1 MRDERL
7 MSKLIRADLECS
19 SLRTQINTMRAIH
32 AMLTEQC
39 EHWQEEARRLSAMTD
54 TLARRN
60 TKLVIECDELRERI
74 KRLETK

>member
-1 MRDERL
+1 MDDKRL
-7 MSKLIRADLECS
+7 MIKLIRADLECS
-19 SLRTQINTMRAIH
+19 SLREKINTLRAAN

-39 EHWQEEARRLSAMTD
+39 EHWQEESRRMSVMTD

-74 KRLETK
+74 KRLETQ

>member
-19 SLRTQINTMRAIH
+19 SLRTQINTMRAAH
-32 AMLTEQC
+32 AMLTERC

-54 TLARRN
+54 TRARRN

-74 KRLETK
+74 KRLETT